1 MYEANHYLRLRKPN
15 QPQTGLVADS
25 PDKDMYLNDFVWVSD
40 QWEFQVDDPGH
51 FKVPRH
57 RGYIPVGKSGLNLF
71 SFTSVFRIYFVFAS
85 GFMPSWLLDLCFV
98 GL

>member
-1 MYEANHYLRLRKPN
+1 
-15 QPQTGLVADS
+15 
-25 PDKDMYLNDFVWVSD
+25 MYLNDFVWVSG

-57 RGYIPVGKSGLNLF
+57 RGYIPIGKSGLNLF

-98 GL
+98 GLQDSTDVFEEGPIVASLQSKQ